1 MCDTI
6 STDGCI
12 HRMVHIRDTL
22 LYESIVSADDI
33 EWLIGVSVAPTL
45 VEINRWLLRE
55 CDHNWTDDWVDVG
68 VERIQKITYCTVC
81 EIAK

>member
-6 STDGCI
+6 STDGGI

-22 LYESIVSADDI
+22 LYESIVSTDDI
-33 EWLIGVSVAPTL
+33 EWLIGVSVAPTI
-45 VEINRWLLRE
+45 EEMNRWLLHE

>member
-6 STDGCI
+6 STDGGI

-45 VEINRWLLRE
+45 AEINRWLLRE
-55 CDHNWTDDWVDVG
+55 CVHNWTDDWVNVG

-81 EIAK
+81 EITK